1 MSQNGAHIWTIRF
14 SLLAAFAALFLE
26 YNYAFFMFI
35 LLGLF
40 EFVTYHIFDKHGNYK
55 GLKKNIN

>member
-1 MSQNGAHIWTIRF
+1 MSQNGTHIWTIRL
-14 SLLAAFAALFLE
+14 SLLFALIALFLE
-26 YNYAFFMFI
+26 YNYAFYMFI

-40 EFVTYHIFDKHGNYK
+40 ELVTYHIFDKHGNYK